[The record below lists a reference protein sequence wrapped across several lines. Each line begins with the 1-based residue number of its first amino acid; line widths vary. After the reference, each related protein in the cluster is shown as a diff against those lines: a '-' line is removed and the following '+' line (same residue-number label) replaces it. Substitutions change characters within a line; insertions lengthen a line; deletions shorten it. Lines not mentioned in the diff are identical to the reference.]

1 MLGTEV
7 VFIYCCKGRAAAAD
21 IKAEEDDDDCCS
33 LELLPPA
40 LLAIKK
46 AIKAFSDIGSV
57 EALCI
62 PSPPLFLSMR
72 SDFLF

>member
-1 MLGTEV
+1 MLRTEV
-7 VFIYCCKGRAAAAD
+7 VFIYCCMGRVAAAD
-21 IKAEEDDDDCCS
+21 IMAEEEDDDCCS
-33 LELLPPA
+33 LELLSLA
-40 LLAIKK
+40 LLAIWK